1 MSDRGDHRSDRVT
14 GRPGQPASPLLQI
27 VRGEP
32 TPAELA
38 ALVVVL
44 AAAAAVQPG
53 PRPAPRPPS
62 RWSDP
67 RALVRVALIGAG
79 GWVNSARG

>member
-1 MSDRGDHRSDRVT
+1 MSDSAT
-14 GRPGQPASPLLQI
+14 GTPEQPASPLLRV

-32 TPAELA
+32 TPEELA

-44 AAAAAVQPG
+44 AAAAGRAG
-53 PRPAPRPPS
+53 RRPAPRPPS
-62 RWSDP
+62 RWSDR
-67 RALVRVALIGAG
+67 RAPVRVPLHGPG